1 MTYYYIH
8 DESGC
13 ALMSD
18 EPPATVLPREPYVEL
33 ADRDQYLRACAVYQQ
48 PVEPH
53 PDPCLETQ
61 RRIRVA
67 VAAWAYEVHA
77 DPLMSDAEFDALA
90 RSIDVN
96 RSTAN
101 SDMDRWF
108 LANFN
113 PDTGIWVRRH
123 PDTGGLERV
132 YRMLRGDMGLRMT
145 ETTLQVWMVA
155 P

>member
-1 MTYYYIH
+1 MIEH
-8 DESGC
+8 C
-13 ALMSD
+13 
-18 EPPATVLPREPYVEL
+18 P
-33 ADRDQYLRACAVYQQ
+33 
-48 PVEPH
+48 
-53 PDPCLETQ
+53 ETR

-67 VAAWAYEVHA
+67 VAAWAYEVHN

>member
-1 MTYYYIH
+1 M
-8 DESGC
+8 SGVC
-13 ALMSD
+13 
-18 EPPATVLPREPYVEL
+18 E
-33 ADRDQYLRACAVYQQ
+33 
-48 PVEPH
+48 
-53 PDPCLETQ
+53 ETR

-67 VAAWAYEVHA
+67 VAAWSYEVHA

-90 RSIDVN
+90 REIDVN

-101 SDMDRWF
+101 SHLDQWF
-108 LANFN
+108 ALNFN
-113 PDTGIWVRRH
+113 PDTVFWVHQH
-123 PDTGGLERV
+123 PDTDGLERV